1 MRNSYKN
8 VSDDSSL
15 FICAIVMSY
24 FFINSLSIMSSGT
37 NASVIS
43 VLSEGGDIKSY
54 VGMFA
59 DT

>member
-54 VGMFA
+54 AGMFA